1 MNKRAQILTLTEKK
15 VRSGGYDNFSFRE
28 LADEIGIKSS
38 SVHYYFRT
46 KSDLGAELAHQYTNN
61 FLASLNDE
69 KAKSQGNSAISLY
82 INAFKT
88 ALEKDNQMCLCGLLG
103 SQLDALPQQVK
114 VEIQRFFELNIDWL
128 QQVYIKEK
136 GVTAESAKTKAIHL
150 LASLEGMMIIA
161 KVLDNKTAFDSIKDN
176 I

>member
-1 MNKRAQILTLTEKK
+1 MIILALESLPMKLELKAQVCIITFEQK
-15 VRSGGYDNFSFRE
+15 
-28 LADEIGIKSS
+28 I
-38 SVHYYFRT
+38 
-46 KSDLGAELAHQYTNN
+46 DLGAELAHQYTNN
-61 FLASLNDE
+61 ILASLNDE
-69 KAKSQGNSAISLY
+69 KAKSQGSSAISLY